1 MSAPVQRSPS
11 TAAIVVA
18 LLVVYLVWGS
28 TYLGI
33 AVVIETMPPLLT
45 AGVRYAVAGV
55 IMLTGFVALA
65 RLRPGSWQ
73 LERPT
78 AAQWRSAVVIGLLLL
93 LGGNGGVV
101 LGELYIP
108 SGMAAVL
115 VAMEPMWLAA
125 IEAVLTRRRPSA
137 LVIGGIIAGIVG
149 VAVLLIPVEGLD
161 RFDPLGVALVICAGL
176 TWAAG
181 SIYVRH
187 AALPRSG
194 VLGTGMEMLAGGV
207 ALLLV
212 GSLLGEAGEVHVAA
226 FSTSSL
232 LALGYLIVFGSLAGF
247 TAYVWL
253 LGNVPIATAGT
264 YAYVNPIVAVG
275 LGALLRAEP
284 ITPRTL
290 VAAVIII
297 AAVVAMVSGRPRSA
311 EETGPAPEA
320 ASVEG

>member
-194 VLGTGMEMLAGGV
+194 VLGTGMEMLAGGA
-207 ALLLV
+207 ALLV
-212 GSLLGEAGEVHVAA
+212 AGVLLGEVGRTYVSSFSAESIAA
-226 FSTSSL
+226 
-232 LALGYLIVFGSLAGF
+232 LAYLVVFGSIVAF
-247 TAYVWL
+247 TAYTWL
-253 LGNVPIATAGT
+253 LANVSVSVVAT
-264 YAYVNPIVAVG
+264 YAYVNPIVAVA
-275 LGALLRAEP
+275 LGALILSEP
-284 ITPRTL
+284 ITPRTI
-290 VAAVIII
+290 VAALIII
-297 AAVVAMVSGRPRSA
+297 GAVVAMVSGRPREVA
-311 EETGPAPEA
+311 
-320 ASVEG
+320 